1 MHCAHP
7 VLRAES
13 LCRPFTEAFLE
24 KARSIRVGDGM
35 DPDAQMGPVAD
46 HRRVDAL
53 EALTAGAEA
62 KGARLLCGGKRLNRE
77 GYFFPPTVF
86 ADLPD
91 EADVLKTEPF

>member
-1 MHCAHP
+1 
-7 VLRAES
+7 
-13 LCRPFTEAFLE
+13 
-24 KARSIRVGDGM
+24 
-35 DPDAQMGPVAD
+35 MGPVAD

-53 EALTAGAEA
+53 EALTAAPRPRA
-62 KGARLLCGGKRLNRE
+62 PDCRGKRLNRE